1 MNLTELTE
9 CFSQALVLLAIELIE
24 AETSDGAT
32 ESDIASR
39 IEMMDE
45 EEWLEAAAMAVW
57 IMKKKRPE
65 ITPTDIDS
73 EVLAD
78 EISDFLSE
86 QDD

>member
-1 MNLTELTE
+1 
-9 CFSQALVLLAIELIE
+9 
-24 AETSDGAT
+24 
-32 ESDIASR
+32 
-39 IEMMDE
+39 MMDE